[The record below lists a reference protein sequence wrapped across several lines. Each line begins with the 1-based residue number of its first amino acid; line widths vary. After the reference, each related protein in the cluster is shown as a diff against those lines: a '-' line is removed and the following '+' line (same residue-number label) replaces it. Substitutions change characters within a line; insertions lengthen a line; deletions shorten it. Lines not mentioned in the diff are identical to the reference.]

1 MHILKMGVSQPECAA
16 YVVSVF
22 LLKHGVASIVSVFLL
37 KHGVASIVSV
47 FLYFR

>member
-22 LLKHGVASIVSVFLL
+22 LLKHGVASIVLFKIILVL
-37 KHGVASIVSV
+37 G
-47 FLYFR
+47 